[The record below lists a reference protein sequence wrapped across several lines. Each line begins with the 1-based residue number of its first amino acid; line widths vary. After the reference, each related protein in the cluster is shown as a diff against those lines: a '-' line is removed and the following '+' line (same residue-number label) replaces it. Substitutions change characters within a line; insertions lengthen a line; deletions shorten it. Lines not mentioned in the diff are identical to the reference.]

1 MSKPIAVLEKAFVVL
16 ETFGKLGRSA
26 TLKELTE
33 ATKLPKP
40 TLYRI
45 LQTLA
50 DLGYVDQDSAR
61 SRYGLSQRLHHLAR
75 GGDDFEDLRQK
86 VLPLMETLFQRFNE
100 TVNLGVLQL
109 NHVYY
114 VHYIE
119 TTQNLRWQVRPGSQ
133 DPFYCTAL
141 GRAIVAYLPE
151 KRRQQLLNRIVFEQ
165 RTPRTPASREAVERL
180 LDETAKRGWAYDD
193 QENDLG
199 VSCFGAPLFDAD
211 GEVMASLSISVPQS
225 RLTPDLEQEIVSSL
239 LSVCQEARDSEIPAM
254 PKGRK

>member
-1 MSKPIAVLEKAFVVL
+1 MSQPIAVLEKAFLVL

-26 TLKELTE
+26 TLKELAET
-33 ATKLPKP
+33 TKLPKP

-61 SRYGLSQRLHHLAR
+61 SRYALSVRLHQLAR
-75 GGDDFEDLRQK
+75 GGDDYEDLRGK
-86 VLPLMETLFQRFNE
+86 VLPVMEELHRRFNE

-114 VHYIE
+114 VHFIE
-119 TTQNLRWQVRPGSQ
+119 TTQNLRWQVRPGTQ

-141 GRAIVAYLPE
+141 GRAIVAHLPD
-151 KRRQQLLNRIVFEQ
+151 KRRQQLVGRIVFEN
-165 RTPRTPASREAVERL
+165 RTPKTPANRQSVERL
-180 LDETAKRGWAYDD
+180 LDETAERGWALDD

-199 VSCFGAPLFDAD
+199 VSCFGVPLFDGD
-211 GEVMASLSISVPQS
+211 GEVVASLSISVPQS
-225 RLTPDLEQEIVSSL
+225 RLTAELESEIVSSL
-239 LSVCQEARDSEIPAM
+239 MDLRNEALGGAPRQMDAQ
-254 PKGRK
+254 K